1 VSPVELALARR
12 LAQHPR
18 FRWMPGMRVWRPN
31 GNGWHVTY
39 VTPVELWSGDSY
51 DPINGSH
58 VPDLSDP
65 ATQGWLLSML
75 RDAINDGLTT
85 MEIWMEPTDGKKSV
99 IVTIKPLGETPHGP
113 WASTLGEALA
123 RALLAAWGE
132 PSGSAG

>member
-65 ATQGWLLSML
+65 ATQGCLWAML
-75 RDAINDGLTT
+75 NEAARPVHVYD
-85 MEIWMEPTDGKKSV
+85 ETDGFV
-99 IVTIKPLGETPHGP
+99 IECHPGGDRERVTGRTI
-113 WASTLGEALA
+113 GEALA
-123 RALLAAWGE
+123 CALMEAWHGPAATPGE
-132 PSGSAG
+132 P